1 MQNNKYKFLKLIIA
15 FIIILVVGIFLFN
28 IGTKKMQERKT
39 DDIKTDMLMI
49 EGKIKS
55 IKAES
60 EISNNQEKYVGTKV
74 SEANET
80 EVNNVMQQLQ
90 INQEELQNYYILNK
104 ESFEKMGIADS
115 IKDDDDEYI
124 VNYTNS
130 DVIYVKGIKL
140 NNEVKYKKELWT
152 QNEEGNLP
160 RVYQAQN
167 EYDEGT
173 YIVEQMEHLRREEYY
188 KYSDFAILY
197 RMNTQSRAIE
207 DILRREDIPYK
218 IVGGLKFYERKEI
231 NVTTPH
237 AERIFQMRNDIEH
250 NCLRTGTQSHN
261 TSFTKYTTEG
271 KIENNTFRLLKLAR
285 ELIIYLC
292 LAVNFDREK
301 DKRASMEE

>member
-104 ESFEKMGIADS
+104 ECFEKMGLADS
-115 IKDDDDEYI
+115 IKDDDEYI

-140 NNEVKYKKELWT
+140 NNEVKYKLSDIIDKNENTNNINEKE
-152 QNEEGNLP
+152 
-160 RVYQAQN
+160 
-167 EYDEGT
+167 
-173 YIVEQMEHLRREEYY
+173 
-188 KYSDFAILY
+188 
-197 RMNTQSRAIE
+197 
-207 DILRREDIPYK
+207 
-218 IVGGLKFYERKEI
+218 
-231 NVTTPH
+231 
-237 AERIFQMRNDIEH
+237 
-250 NCLRTGTQSHN
+250 
-261 TSFTKYTTEG
+261 
-271 KIENNTFRLLKLAR
+271 ENN
-285 ELIIYLC
+285 
-292 LAVNFDREK
+292 
-301 DKRASMEE
+301 

>member
-15 FIIILVVGIFLFN
+15 FIVILVVGIFLFN

-74 SEANET
+74 SEANDT

-104 ESFEKMGIADS
+104 ESFEKMGLADS
-115 IKDDDDEYI
+115 IKDDDEYI

-140 NNEVKYKKELWT
+140 NNEIKYKLSDIIDKNENTNNINEKE
-152 QNEEGNLP
+152 
-160 RVYQAQN
+160 
-167 EYDEGT
+167 
-173 YIVEQMEHLRREEYY
+173 
-188 KYSDFAILY
+188 
-197 RMNTQSRAIE
+197 
-207 DILRREDIPYK
+207 
-218 IVGGLKFYERKEI
+218 
-231 NVTTPH
+231 
-237 AERIFQMRNDIEH
+237 
-250 NCLRTGTQSHN
+250 
-261 TSFTKYTTEG
+261 
-271 KIENNTFRLLKLAR
+271 ENN
-285 ELIIYLC
+285 
-292 LAVNFDREK
+292 
-301 DKRASMEE
+301 

>member
-28 IGTKKMQERKT
+28 IGTKKMQERKN

-90 INQEELQNYYILNK
+90 INQDELQNYYILNK
-104 ESFEKMGIADS
+104 ESFEKMGLADS
-115 IKDDDDEYI
+115 IKDDDEYI

-140 NNEVKYKKELWT
+140 NNEIKYKLSDIIDKNENTNNINEKE
-152 QNEEGNLP
+152 
-160 RVYQAQN
+160 
-167 EYDEGT
+167 
-173 YIVEQMEHLRREEYY
+173 
-188 KYSDFAILY
+188 
-197 RMNTQSRAIE
+197 
-207 DILRREDIPYK
+207 
-218 IVGGLKFYERKEI
+218 
-231 NVTTPH
+231 
-237 AERIFQMRNDIEH
+237 
-250 NCLRTGTQSHN
+250 
-261 TSFTKYTTEG
+261 
-271 KIENNTFRLLKLAR
+271 ENN
-285 ELIIYLC
+285 
-292 LAVNFDREK
+292 
-301 DKRASMEE
+301 

>member
-104 ESFEKMGIADS
+104 ECFEKMGLADS
-115 IKDDDDEYI
+115 IKDDDEYI

-140 NNEVKYKKELWT
+140 NNEVKYKLSDIIDKNENT
-152 QNEEGNLP
+152 NNINEE
-160 RVYQAQN
+160 
-167 EYDEGT
+167 E
-173 YIVEQMEHLRREEYY
+173 
-188 KYSDFAILY
+188 
-197 RMNTQSRAIE
+197 
-207 DILRREDIPYK
+207 
-218 IVGGLKFYERKEI
+218 
-231 NVTTPH
+231 
-237 AERIFQMRNDIEH
+237 
-250 NCLRTGTQSHN
+250 
-261 TSFTKYTTEG
+261 
-271 KIENNTFRLLKLAR
+271 ENN
-285 ELIIYLC
+285 
-292 LAVNFDREK
+292 
-301 DKRASMEE
+301 

>member
-74 SEANET
+74 SEANDT

-90 INQEELQNYYILNK
+90 INQDELQNYYILNK
-104 ESFEKMGIADS
+104 ESFEKMGLADS
-115 IKDDDDEYI
+115 IKDDDEYI

-140 NNEVKYKKELWT
+140 NNEIKYKLSDIIDKNENTNNINEKE
-152 QNEEGNLP
+152 
-160 RVYQAQN
+160 
-167 EYDEGT
+167 
-173 YIVEQMEHLRREEYY
+173 
-188 KYSDFAILY
+188 
-197 RMNTQSRAIE
+197 
-207 DILRREDIPYK
+207 
-218 IVGGLKFYERKEI
+218 
-231 NVTTPH
+231 
-237 AERIFQMRNDIEH
+237 
-250 NCLRTGTQSHN
+250 
-261 TSFTKYTTEG
+261 
-271 KIENNTFRLLKLAR
+271 ENN
-285 ELIIYLC
+285 
-292 LAVNFDREK
+292 
-301 DKRASMEE
+301 

>member
-74 SEANET
+74 SEANDT

-104 ESFEKMGIADS
+104 ECFEKMGIADS

-140 NNEVKYKKELWT
+140 NNEVIDGEYSKVTIESNTNELNVKLTYYYEVSEEENKKQKDALEKEKMTLESNIARREKLLSNPGYVNNAPKNLVEEEKIKLENEKKEL
-152 QNEEGNLP
+152 E
-160 RVYQAQN
+160 
-167 EYDEGT
+167 
-173 YIVEQMEHLRREEYY
+173 I
-188 KYSDFAILY
+188 I
-197 RMNTQSRAIE
+197 IE
-207 DILRREDIPYK
+207 K
-218 IVGGLKFYERKEI
+218 LK
-231 NVTTPH
+231 
-237 AERIFQMRNDIEH
+237 
-250 NCLRTGTQSHN
+250 
-261 TSFTKYTTEG
+261 
-271 KIENNTFRLLKLAR
+271 
-285 ELIIYLC
+285 
-292 LAVNFDREK
+292 
-301 DKRASMEE
+301 

>member
-104 ESFEKMGIADS
+104 ECFEKMGLADS
-115 IKDDDDEYI
+115 IKDDDEYI

-140 NNEVKYKKELWT
+140 NNEIKYKLSDIIDKNENTNNINEKE
-152 QNEEGNLP
+152 
-160 RVYQAQN
+160 
-167 EYDEGT
+167 
-173 YIVEQMEHLRREEYY
+173 
-188 KYSDFAILY
+188 
-197 RMNTQSRAIE
+197 
-207 DILRREDIPYK
+207 
-218 IVGGLKFYERKEI
+218 
-231 NVTTPH
+231 
-237 AERIFQMRNDIEH
+237 
-250 NCLRTGTQSHN
+250 
-261 TSFTKYTTEG
+261 
-271 KIENNTFRLLKLAR
+271 ENN
-285 ELIIYLC
+285 
-292 LAVNFDREK
+292 
-301 DKRASMEE
+301 

>member
-74 SEANET
+74 SEANDT

-104 ESFEKMGIADS
+104 ESFEKMGLADS
-115 IKDDDDEYI
+115 IKDDDEYI

-140 NNEVKYKKELWT
+140 NNEVKYKLSDIIDKNENT
-152 QNEEGNLP
+152 NNINEE
-160 RVYQAQN
+160 
-167 EYDEGT
+167 E
-173 YIVEQMEHLRREEYY
+173 
-188 KYSDFAILY
+188 
-197 RMNTQSRAIE
+197 
-207 DILRREDIPYK
+207 
-218 IVGGLKFYERKEI
+218 
-231 NVTTPH
+231 
-237 AERIFQMRNDIEH
+237 
-250 NCLRTGTQSHN
+250 
-261 TSFTKYTTEG
+261 
-271 KIENNTFRLLKLAR
+271 ENN
-285 ELIIYLC
+285 
-292 LAVNFDREK
+292 
-301 DKRASMEE
+301 